1 MYKIDVYEQESAANP
16 WTVVLLDSSLEIQD
30 DRIVMAMYPT
40 EQEATDWIA
49 AQPTSDTATYVIIED
64 TNLQRVGDRFRNFQG
79 IDFENI

>member
-1 MYKIDVYEQESAANP
+1 MNKIALYEQESAANP
-16 WTVVLLDSSLEIQD
+16 WTVVLLDSSLEIQN

-49 AQPTSDTATYVIIED
+49 AQPSSDTATYITIED

-79 IDFENI
+79 IDFANI